1 MKKNTQCVIFTEKLY
16 GSKVKCMQTI
26 NQRFNVKQILVVA
39 IATISMSLSAQQ
51 TSTFDNLTLSPN
63 SYWDGSDLTKGF
75 TSGDAY
81 FSNKYDTTYNYWADG
96 FVYSNQTDTVTAGNP
111 YAAATGRDFSGVGN
125 YAVAQNKSIIR
136 LINNAIGKPV
146 TGFYVTNASYSYI
159 SMRDGDQFAKKFGG
173 TSGNDP
179 DWFKLTVFGY
189 YNGSLINDSVEFYLA
204 DYRFSNNTQDYRV
217 NTWEW
222 VDLTTF
228 GNLDSLVFSLS
239 SSDVGQWGMN
249 TPAFFCID
257 EFNKQN
263 VGLAETNK
271 EDKLHLYPNPAKH
284 QVTIIN
290 SFEEEAQLVI
300 TDMSGK
306 IVCSELLISNV
317 SKINIENVAGGFY
330 LARLSTNN
338 KTQTSRLIILK

>member
-1 MKKNTQCVIFTEKLY
+1 MKKSFL
-16 GSKVKCMQTI
+16 
-26 NQRFNVKQILVVA
+26 FVA

-51 TSTFDNLTLSPN
+51 ASTFDNLTLSPN
-63 SYWDGSDLTKGF
+63 SYWNGSDQSGGF

-81 FSNKYDTTYNYWADG
+81 FPNKYDTSFGGYWASG
-96 FVYSNQTDTVTAGNP
+96 FAYSNVMDTITAGAGNI
-111 YAAATGRDFSGVGN
+111 YAASTGVDFSGGN
-125 YAVAQNKSIIR
+125 YAVVQNNAVIR
-136 LINNAIGKPV
+136 L
-146 TGFYVTNASYSYI
+146 TGFAKGNPVNGFWLTNGTYANI

-189 YNGSLINDSVEFYLA
+189 YNGNLVSDSVEFYLA

-222 VDLTTF
+222 VDLTTL
-228 GNLDSLVFSLS
+228 GSLDSVSFKLS
-239 SSDVGQWGMN
+239 SSDVGSFGMN

-263 VGLAETNK
+263 VGLDEVKKDNS
-271 EDKLHLYPNPAKH
+271 LNLYPNPAKN
-284 QVTIIN
+284 QITVIN

-306 IVCSELLISNV
+306 IVYSELLISNV

-338 KTQTSRLIILK
+338 KTQTSRLIILE

>member
-1 MKKNTQCVIFTEKLY
+1 
-16 GSKVKCMQTI
+16 MQTI

-39 IATISMSLSAQQ
+39 IAAISMSLSAQQ

-63 SYWDGSDLTKGF
+63 SYWDGSDQSGGF

-81 FSNKYDTTYNYWADG
+81 FSNKYDTSFGGYWASG
-96 FVYSNQTDTVTAGNP
+96 FAYSNVMDTITAGAGNL
-111 YAAATGRDFSGVGN
+111 YAASTVVDFSGSGN
-125 YAVAQNKSIIR
+125 YVVAQNNSVIR
-136 LINNAIGKPV
+136 LTGSALGNTV
-146 TGFYVTNASYSYI
+146 SGFYVTNGTYPNI

-263 VGLAETNK
+263 VGLAEANK
-271 EDKLHLYPNPAKH
+271 EEKLHLYPNPAKN
-284 QVTIIN
+284 QITIIN

-306 IVCSELLISNV
+306 IVYSELLISNV
-317 SKINIENVAGGFY
+317 SKISLENVPGGFY

-338 KTQTSRLIILK
+338 KIQTSRLIILK